1 MPFGEEPVTK
11 SPGRPGTPPPFHD
24 KLSDA
29 HRSIEEFGCSVLT
42 GALGDEQ
49 RQAILNRLRDQAE
62 AENKRGVSSRYLT
75 FAHRSLTAGGPNQRV
90 WNLTSKGVVFQHLAL
105 HPIAQQVTEHFL
117 GPDSLLSI
125 MSANISGPGCK
136 PLHLHHDQGYLIDRV
151 PGIASLT
158 IVWMLTDFN
167 NSNGATRVV
176 PGSHKLEPGAK
187 PPEGEDV
194 IVEAPAGSALIMDGR
209 IFHGTGPNTSDSHRY
224 GIIAHYVLPFI
235 RQQENFGVSMDDE
248 TEASLS
254 PELRK
259 LLGFRVWKALGAV
272 STPQEGDMVHRR
284 YTRVGKLTSPEYSSP
299 DSDL

>member
-1 MPFGEEPVTK
+1 MTLSEEPITE
-11 SPGRPGTPPPFHD
+11 SPGRPDTPPFHD
-24 KLSDA
+24 NLYDA
-29 HRSIEEFGCSVLT
+29 YRSIEEVGCAVLA
-42 GALGDEQ
+42 GALDDEE
-49 RQAILNRLRDQAE
+49 RQAIHNRLRDQAE

-105 HPIAQQVTEHFL
+105 HPVAQQVTHHFL
-117 GPDSLLSI
+117 GPDNLLSN
-125 MSANISGPGCK
+125 MSGNIAGPGCK
-136 PLHLHHDQGYLIDRV
+136 PLHLHHDQGYLIDRM

-158 IVWMLTDFN
+158 IVWMLTDFE

-176 PGSHKLEPGAK
+176 PGSHKLAPGPK
-187 PPEGEDV
+187 PSDSEEV

-209 IFHGTGPNTSDSHRY
+209 IFHGTSPNTSNRYRY

-259 LLGFRVWKALGAV
+259 LLGLQVWKALGAV
-272 STPQEGDMVHRR
+272 STPHDGDLVYRR
-284 YTRVGKLTSPEYSSP
+284 YSRIGELTSPEASSP
-299 DSDL
+299 EPDL